1 VKRVLG
7 KKRQK
12 DVRIRSTSN
21 TDEGRLA
28 SMEKTGQYHSVE
40 VCPNATAVPHL
51 FKIWHMNTM
60 SMVIL
65 IREDS
70 SLLPYLHE
78 GDRLEM
84 IYYPSPSAYPSE
96 RLETIIKQISRDEQ
110 GRYKGHFLVG
120 LAVVREQRK
129 GKIRKI
135 NPT

>member
-1 VKRVLG
+1 VGETSFWEEKTE
-7 KKRQK
+7 

-21 TDEGRLA
+21 TDEGGSA

-40 VCPNATAVPHL
+40 VCPNGTAVPHL
-51 FKIWHMNTM
+51 FKIWHMNTT

-84 IYYPSPSAYPSE
+84 KYHASPSAYPSE
-96 RLETIIKQISRDEQ
+96 SLETIIKQISRDEH
-110 GRYKGHFLVG
+110 GRYKGHILVD
-120 LAVVREQRK
+120 LVIV
-129 GKIRKI
+129 
-135 NPT
+135 